1 MMNQLSDQKQAD
13 DLVHIQTNSAFIE
26 GNLNVPEGAEGVVL
40 FAHGAESSR
49 HSSRN
54 NFVAEKLRQGGLATL
69 LIDLLTPEEKEID
82 RRTRRIRFDIDRLGK
97 RVVEATD

>member
-1 MMNQLSDQKQAD
+1 MNQLSDQGQIGE
-13 DLVHIQTNSAFIE
+13 LVHIAADSVLIE
-26 GNLNVPEGAEGVVL
+26 GNLSIPEGAEGIVL
-40 FAHGAESSR
+40 FAHGAGSSR